1 MSQPSRNGGKSHARR
16 LLPSVAAIGA
26 VLALTVV
33 PAVSEAGLAI
43 VVRGSGTVHSG
54 ERLTYRIDY
63 RHAYDP
69 RSRNGI
75 APGDHVS
82 ITLSPPR
89 CGEFCIV
96 RRLSRKLF
104 VPRSGTMRL
113 RLRFPREYTV
123 CARGQ
128 SASARGCRRIR
139 WQPGDRGI
147 LNVTV
152 HGFSKRCPFGACRRS
167 GAKGLVVA

>member
-1 MSQPSRNGGKSHARR
+1 MAYAGR
-16 LLPSVAAIGA
+16 LLPVVVAASA
-26 VLALTVV
+26 YLALLLMPVE
-33 PAVSEAGLAI
+33 SEAGFAI
-43 VVRGSGTVHSG
+43 VIRGSGTVHPG

-69 RSRNGI
+69 RSMNGI

-89 CGEFCIV
+89 CGEFCVIK
-96 RRLSRKLF
+96 RLSRNLF
-104 VPRSGTMRL
+104 VPRRGTMRF

-123 CARGQ
+123 CSRVLSGAGT
-128 SASARGCRRIR
+128 ACRRVR

-147 LNVTV
+147 LTITV
-152 HGFSKRCPFGACRRS
+152 HGFSERCPFGACRRS
-167 GAKGLVVA
+167 GAKGVVVA

>member
-1 MSQPSRNGGKSHARR
+1 MSHAGR
-16 LLPSVAAIGA
+16 LLPPVAAA
-26 VLALTVV
+26 SVFLALLIM

-43 VVRGSGTVHSG
+43 VIGGSGTVHPG

-104 VPRSGTMRL
+104 VPRNGTMRF
-113 RLRFPREYTV
+113 RVRFPREYTV
-123 CARGQ
+123 CSRGQ
-128 SASARGCRRIR
+128 SIAATGCRRIR
-139 WQPGDRGI
+139 WRRGDRGI
-147 LNVTV
+147 LSVTV
-152 HGFSKRCPFGACRRS
+152 HGFSSRCPFGPCRRS
-167 GAKGLVVA
+167 GVKNLVVV

>member
-1 MSQPSRNGGKSHARR
+1 MSHAGAIRP
-16 LLPSVAAIGA
+16 LVAAIGA
-26 VLALTVV
+26 VLALLIV
-33 PAVSEAGLAI
+33 PAVSEAGFG
-43 VVRGSGTVHSG
+43 VVIRGSGTVHPG

-89 CGEFCIV
+89 CGEVCVV
-96 RRLSRKLF
+96 RRLSRNLF
-104 VPRSGTMRL
+104 VPRSGTTRL
-113 RLRFPREYTV
+113 RLRFPREYTICSQV
-123 CARGQ
+123 RSGTPTA
-128 SASARGCRRIR
+128 CRRVR

-152 HGFSKRCPFGACRRS
+152 HGFSQRCPFGPCRRT
-167 GAKGLVVA
+167 GAKGLIVG

>member
-1 MSQPSRNGGKSHARR
+1 MSHIGRVRWA
-16 LLPSVAAIGA
+16 VAAVSAGA
-26 VLALTVV
+26 ALLVV
-33 PAVSEAGLAI
+33 PTETEAGI
-43 VVRGSGTVHSG
+43 GVVIRGSGTVHVG

-89 CGEFCIV
+89 CDRFCV
-96 RRLSRKLF
+96 VKRLSRDLF
-104 VPRSGTMRL
+104 VPRSGTTRFA
-113 RLRFPREYTV
+113 LRFPRTYTV
-123 CARGQ
+123 C
-128 SASARGCRRIR
+128 SAGRPGAATACRRVR
-139 WQPGDRGI
+139 WEHGDRGI

-152 HGFSKRCPFGACRRS
+152 HGFSERCPFGPCRRT
-167 GAKGLVVA
+167 GAKGIVVA